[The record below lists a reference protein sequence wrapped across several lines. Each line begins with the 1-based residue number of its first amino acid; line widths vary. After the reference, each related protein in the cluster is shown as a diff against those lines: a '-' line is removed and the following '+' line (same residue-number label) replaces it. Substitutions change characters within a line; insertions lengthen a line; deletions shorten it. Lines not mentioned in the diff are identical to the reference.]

1 MWTRTLGDM
10 TTTARTTPRA
20 AATRPRSL
28 PFTGDEEA
36 DRLLAEDANAMLIG
50 FVLDQQVTVQKAFH
64 GPLDI
69 RGRVGTLDPREI
81 AAMPAEQLA
90 AAFAERPA
98 IHRFPTAMAQ
108 RVQALCAQLVAD
120 YGGHAERIWTGVT
133 DADELWRR
141 LSRLP
146 GFGEMKARTVL
157 RLLEHQY
164 GVHPAGIEALLPK
177 HPTLGD
183 VTTAEELDAYQTQ
196 KRAHKAKLRA
206 EGLAPRR
213 PQRAPR

>member
-1 MWTRTLGDM
+1 
-10 TTTARTTPRA
+10 
-20 AATRPRSL
+20 
-28 PFTGDEEA
+28 
-36 DRLLAEDANAMLIG
+36 
-50 FVLDQQVTVQKAFH
+50 
-64 GPLDI
+64 
-69 RGRVGTLDPREI
+69 
-81 AAMPAEQLA
+81 
-90 AAFAERPA
+90 
-98 IHRFPTAMAQ
+98 MAQ
-108 RVQALCAQLVAD
+108 RVQALSAQLDAD
-120 YGGHAERIWTGVT
+120 YGGNAENVWTGVS

-164 GVHPAGIEALLPK
+164 GVRPAGIERLLPQ

-196 KRAHKAKLRA
+196 KRAHKARLRA

-213 PQRAPR
+213 PGRAPR

>member
-1 MWTRTLGDM
+1 MS
-10 TTTARTTPRA
+10 TTVRTPRRGA
-20 AATRPRSL
+20 PTRPRSL
-28 PFTGDEEA
+28 PFTGDEDA
-36 DRLLAEDANAMLIG
+36 DRLLADDANALLIG
-50 FVLDQQVTVQKAFH
+50 FVLDQQVTVQKAFF
-64 GPLDI
+64 GPLEI
-69 RGRVGTLDPREI
+69 RRRVGTIDPRQL
-81 AAMPAEQLA
+81 ASMPIEKLA

-108 RVQALCAQLVAD
+108 RVQALSAQLVSD
-120 YGGHAERIWTGVT
+120 YDGNAENIWTGVK
-133 DADELWRR
+133 DAGELWRR

-164 GVHPAGIEALLPK
+164 GVRPAGIEGLLPQ

-213 PQRAPR
+213 PGRAPR

>member
-1 MWTRTLGDM
+1 MS
-10 TTTARTTPRA
+10 TTVRTPRPA
-20 AATRPRSL
+20 APARPRLL
-28 PFTGDEEA
+28 PYSGDEEA
-36 DRLLAEDANAMLIG
+36 DRLLAEDANALLIG
-50 FVLDQQVTVQKAFH
+50 FVLDQQVTVQKAFA
-64 GPLDI
+64 GPLEI
-69 RGRVGTLDPREI
+69 RRRVGTIDPRKL
-81 AAMPAEQLA
+81 AAMPIEQLA

-108 RVQALCAQLVAD
+108 RVQALSAHLVAD
-120 YGGHAERIWTGVT
+120 YGGNAENVWTGVK
-133 DADELWRR
+133 DADELWKR
-141 LSRLP
+141 LSGLP

-164 GVHPAGIEALLPK
+164 GVRAAGIEKLLPK

-213 PQRAPR
+213 PGRTPR

>member
-1 MWTRTLGDM
+1 MS
-10 TTTARTTPRA
+10 TTVRTPRPGA
-20 AATRPRSL
+20 PTRPRSL
-28 PFTGDEEA
+28 PYTGDEEA
-36 DRLLAEDANAMLIG
+36 DRLLAEDANALLIG
-50 FVLDQQVTVQKAFH
+50 FVLDQQVTVQKAFA
-64 GPLDI
+64 GPLEI
-69 RGRVGTLDPREI
+69 RRRVGTIDPRQL
-81 AAMPAEQLA
+81 ARMPIEKLA

-108 RVQALCAQLVAD
+108 RVQALSAQLASD
-120 YGGHAERIWTGVT
+120 YGGNAVNVWAGVK

-141 LSRLP
+141 LSALP

-164 GVHPAGIEALLPK
+164 GVRPPGIERLLPQ

-213 PQRAPR
+213 PGRAPR

>member
-1 MWTRTLGDM
+1 MSP
-10 TTTARTTPRA
+10 TARTMRP
-20 AATRPRSL
+20 AATTRPSKL
-28 PFTGDEEA
+28 PYTGDEEA
-36 DRLLAEDANAMLIG
+36 DRLLAEDANALLIG
-50 FVLDQQVTVQKAFH
+50 FVLDQQVTVQKAFA
-64 GPLDI
+64 GPLEI
-69 RGRVGTLDPREI
+69 RRRVGTIDPRQL
-81 AAMPAEQLA
+81 AAMPIEQLA

-108 RVQALCAQLVAD
+108 RVQALSAHLVAD
-120 YGGHAERIWTGVT
+120 YRGNAENVWSGVT
-133 DADELWRR
+133 DAGELWTR
-141 LSRLP
+141 LAGLP

-164 GVHPAGIEALLPK
+164 GVHPAGIERLLPQ

-213 PQRAPR
+213 PGRARS